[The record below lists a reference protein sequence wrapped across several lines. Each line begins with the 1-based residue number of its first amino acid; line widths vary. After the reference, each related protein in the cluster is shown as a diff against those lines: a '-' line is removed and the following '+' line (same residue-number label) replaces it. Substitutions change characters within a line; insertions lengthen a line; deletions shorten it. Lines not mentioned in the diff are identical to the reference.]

1 MDERKWST
9 GCVSEIK
16 DNVIY
21 VSFCWPALLYRNSN
35 GLVAPSEISTSPQG
49 RTEKTVNQ
57 SLKSTEFFFVYVG
70 DQRSGNRVRKGDVNL
85 RVVLSFRLK
94 HIKPII
100 VFDKNEMTERNKN
113 NEHFS
118 FRGNSFLF
126 LGISVSTPETKIA
139 GFPYS
144 R

>member
-1 MDERKWST
+1 M
-9 GCVSEIK
+9 
-16 DNVIY
+16 
-21 VSFCWPALLYRNSN
+21 
-35 GLVAPSEISTSPQG
+35 
-49 RTEKTVNQ
+49 NQ

-113 NEHFS
+113 NEHSS

-139 GFPYS
+139 GFPYT